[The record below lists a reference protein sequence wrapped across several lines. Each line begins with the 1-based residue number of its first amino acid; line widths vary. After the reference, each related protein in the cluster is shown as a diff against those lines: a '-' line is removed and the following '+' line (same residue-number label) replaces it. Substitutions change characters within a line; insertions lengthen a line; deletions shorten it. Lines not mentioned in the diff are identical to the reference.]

1 LRWKLVSPDHPVT
14 YAVIFDTD
22 DEVVSMLTRF
32 AADRGLSAAAVTAI
46 GAFRAAKLGY
56 FDWQSKKYKE
66 IPVEEQVEVVSAIG
80 DIALA
85 SEMPSLHLH
94 AVLGKSDGS
103 VVGGHLLLGLVR
115 PTLEV
120 IVTEAPVH
128 LKKKKDRET
137 GLNLIDLDA

>member
-1 LRWKLVSPDHPVT
+1 LRWKLVSPDHPKT
-14 YAVIFDTD
+14 YAVIFDTG

-32 AADRGLSAAAVTAI
+32 AVDRALSAASVTAI
-46 GAFRAAKLGY
+46 GAFREAKLGY

-66 IPVEEQVEVVSAIG
+66 IPVDEQVEVVSAVG
-80 DIALA
+80 DIALTD
-85 SEMPSLHLH
+85 EMPSLHLH

-103 VVGGHLLLGLVR
+103 VVGGHLLFGLVR

-120 IVTEAPVH
+120 MVTEAPAH
-128 LKKKKDRET
+128 LKKKKDHET